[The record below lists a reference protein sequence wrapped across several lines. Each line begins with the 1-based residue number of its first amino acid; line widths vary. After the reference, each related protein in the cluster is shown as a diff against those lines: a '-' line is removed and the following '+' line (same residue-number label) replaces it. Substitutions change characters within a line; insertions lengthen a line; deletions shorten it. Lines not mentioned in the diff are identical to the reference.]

1 MTAFFKRFIC
11 RLVILS
17 SIVLPYSAN
26 TQAAMIGTGQAIA
39 NVEAQRAKV
48 KDFVARADAPSKL
61 TGFLA
66 RADVQK
72 QLAVLGVA
80 PAAAA
85 ERANALTDDEVQ
97 QLAGRIDSLPAGAD
111 ISAAALLLVLIVIL
125 LLFMLD
131 RR

>member
-1 MTAFFKRFIC
+1 MKAFLRRFIC
-11 RLVILS
+11 RFLAVSLVA
-17 SIVLPYSAN
+17 LPYAAQ
-26 TQAAMIGTGQAIA
+26 TQAALIGVDEALA
-39 NVEAQRAKV
+39 AQRQAE
-48 KDFVARADAPSKL
+48 RGKL
-61 TGFLA
+61 TGFPRA
-66 RADVQK
+66 RRRAE
-72 QLAVLGVA
+72 
-80 PAAAA
+80 AARRAGRCPRRGA

>member
-1 MTAFFKRFIC
+1 MKTFLLRFIC
-11 RLVILS
+11 RLLAVSLIA
-17 SIVLPYSAN
+17 LPYAPQ
-26 TQAAMIGTGQAIA
+26 TQAGMIGVDEALA
-39 NVEAQRAKV
+39 AQRQAE
-48 KDFVARADAPSKL
+48 RGKL
-61 TGFLA
+61 QGFLA

-72 QLAVLGVA
+72 QLAVLGVG

-125 LLFMLD
+125 LVFML

>member
-1 MTAFFKRFIC
+1 MKTFLQRFIC
-11 RLVILS
+11 RFLAVSLIA
-17 SIVLPYSAN
+17 LPYAAQ
-26 TQAAMIGTGQAIA
+26 TQAAMIGVDEALA
-39 NVEAQRAKV
+39 AQRQAE
-48 KDFVARADAPSKL
+48 RGKL

-97 QLAGRIDSLPAGAD
+97 QLAGKIDSLPAGAD

-125 LLFMLD
+125 LVFMLD

>member
-1 MTAFFKRFIC
+1 MKTFLVRFIC
-11 RLVILS
+11 RLLAVSLIA
-17 SIVLPYSAN
+17 LPYTAQ
-26 TQAAMIGTGQAIA
+26 TQAGMIGVDAA
-39 NVEAQRAKV
+39 LAAQRQAE
-48 KDFVARADAPSKL
+48 RGKL
-61 TGFLA
+61 QGFLA

-72 QLAVLGVA
+72 QLAALGVG

-111 ISAAALLLVLIVIL
+111 ISTAGLLLVLIVIL
-125 LLFMLD
+125 LIFML

>member
-1 MTAFFKRFIC
+1 MKTFLVRFIC
-11 RLVILS
+11 RLLAVSLIA
-17 SIVLPYSAN
+17 LPYAPQ
-26 TQAAMIGTGQAIA
+26 TQAAMIGVDEALA
-39 NVEAQRAKV
+39 AQRQAE
-48 KDFVARADAPSKL
+48 RGKL
-61 TGFLA
+61 QGFLA

-72 QLAVLGVA
+72 QLAVLGIG

-111 ISAAALLLVLIVIL
+111 ISTAGLLLVLIVIL
-125 LLFMLD
+125 LIFMF

>member
-1 MTAFFKRFIC
+1 MKAFLLRFIC
-11 RLVILS
+11 RLLAVSLIA
-17 SIVLPYSAN
+17 LPYAPQ
-26 TQAAMIGTGQAIA
+26 TQAAMIGVDEALA
-39 NVEAQRAKV
+39 AQRQAE
-48 KDFVARADAPSKL
+48 RGKL
-61 TGFLA
+61 QGFLA

-72 QLAVLGVA
+72 QLAVLGVG

-111 ISAAALLLVLIVIL
+111 ISGTGLLLVLIIIL
-125 LLFMLD
+125 LIFML

>member
-1 MTAFFKRFIC
+1 MKAFLRRFIC
-11 RLVILS
+11 RFLAVSLVA
-17 SIVLPYSAN
+17 LPYAAQ
-26 TQAAMIGTGQAIA
+26 TQAALIGVDEALA
-39 NVEAQRAKV
+39 AQRQAE
-48 KDFVARADAPSKL
+48 RGKL

-97 QLAGRIDSLPAGAD
+97 QLGGRGGDRKSTRLNSSHRC
-111 ISAAALLLVLIVIL
+111 ISYAVFCL
-125 LLFMLD
+125 
-131 RR
+131 

>member
-1 MTAFFKRFIC
+1 MKAFLVRFIC
-11 RLVILS
+11 RLLAVSLIA
-17 SIVLPYSAN
+17 LPYAPQ
-26 TQAAMIGTGQAIA
+26 TQAAMIGVDEALA
-39 NVEAQRAKV
+39 AQRQAE
-48 KDFVARADAPSKL
+48 RGKL
-61 TGFLA
+61 QGFLA

-72 QLAVLGVA
+72 QLAVLGVG

-111 ISAAALLLVLIVIL
+111 ISTAGLLLVLIVIL
-125 LLFMLD
+125 LIFMF